1 MSQVK
6 IQYDEF
12 LSLISQTVANVD
24 VNLLMK
30 IMYLEKKL
38 PDVPPKVE
46 LDIKYKLGVD
56 LMKKQEKLQDI
67 TEELWYD
74 ESIKNGKSQNLRSY
88 LTT

>member
-24 VNLLMK
+24 VNFLMK

-46 LDIKYKLGVD
+46 LDVEYKSGVD